1 MPYLNILKMPLKAV
15 LMAAGKSTRT
25 YPLTLTR
32 PKPLLKVANKFIL
45 QHNLEQLSE
54 TGLFDEIIIM
64 IGYKGDMIKKQ
75 FGKKF
80 GKLNLTYVEQKE
92 QLGTGHA
99 LMSAKNAVGKSNF
112 IIMNSDDLYFADDMK
127 KLAKEKYAV
136 LVKKVKRPELHGIYI
151 VEKGFAKKLVEKPD
165 IFISDIGNIGC
176 YKLDSSVFS
185 FKIKKSE
192 RGEIE
197 ITDFISELMK
207 KEKVKCIEAAN
218 WFPIGYA
225 WDLLAANEF
234 LLSKIKK
241 DIKGRIEQ
249 NVMIKG
255 SVIIGK
261 GTLVKSGVY
270 IEGPAIIGEDCVIGP
285 NAYIRASTSIGNN
298 VKIGHETEI
307 KNSIIMDNSAVPHL
321 SYIGDSIIG
330 ENVNIGAGSVTA
342 NLRHDKGIIR
352 TSMKKEIEGQVKE
365 DLVETGLVKFGTV
378 VGDNARLGIKTI
390 IYPGRKIWPG
400 KSTLP
405 GQVVDRDVE

>member
-1 MPYLNILKMPLKAV
+1 
-15 LMAAGKSTRT
+15 MAAGKSIRT

-45 QHNLEQLSE
+45 EHNLEQLQAA
-54 TGLFDEIIIM
+54 GLFSEIIII

-80 GKLNLTYVEQKE
+80 GKMGLTYVEQKE

-99 LMSAKNAVGKSNF
+99 LMSVRNVVGKGQF
-112 IIMNSDDLYFADDMK
+112 IIMNGDDLYFADDIK
-127 KLAKEKYAV
+127 RLAKEKYAV
-136 LVKKVKRPELHGIYI
+136 LVKKVNNLGSFGVY
-151 VEKGFAKKLVEKPD
+151 VAEKGFAKKLVEKPKE
-165 IFISDIGNIGC
+165 FVSDIANIGC
-176 YKLDSSVFS
+176 YKIDSKVFDFS
-185 FKIKKSE
+185 IKRSE
-192 RGEIE
+192 RGELE
-197 ITDFISELMK
+197 ITDFISELIK
-207 KEKVKCIEAAN
+207 KDKVKCVEAAN
-218 WFPIGYA
+218 WFPIGYP

-241 DIKGRIEQ
+241 DIKGVVEQ
-249 NVMIKG
+249 NVVIKG
-255 SVIIGK
+255 GVMIGK

-270 IEGPAIIGEDCVIGP
+270 IEGPAIIGENCTLGP

-298 VKIGHETEI
+298 CKIGHETEI

-330 ENVNIGAGSVTA
+330 ENVNVGAGSVTA
-342 NLRHDKGIIR
+342 NLRHDKSIIR
-352 TSMKKEIEGQVKE
+352 TSMKKEIEGQIKE
-365 DLVETGLVKFGTV
+365 ELVETGLNKFGTV
-378 VGDNARLGIKTI
+378 IGDNARLGIRTI

-405 GQVVDRDVE
+405 GQVVDKDVE